1 MNQQTDWDKW
11 VAEASAN
18 LNEEERAEYE
28 KVMQE
33 VREHSAKWT
42 ADNMDEIKAFA
53 QSTEKRDAA
62 ALKRTRIV
70 AAVLAILLA
79 ASLVGNILQ
88 RSAQRDLQDEYE
100 HTAAAYDIMERRA
113 LTYYAFYKAAKDKM
127 SDTRFKEAKE
137 EAEEHLT
144 IDTVWSVSP
153 KW

>member
-1 MNQQTDWDKW
+1 MDQQTDKNTALDKW
-11 VAEASAN
+11 
-18 LNEEERAEYE
+18 L
-28 KVMQE
+28 
-33 VREHSAKWT
+33 
-42 ADNMDEIKAFA
+42 
-53 QSTEKRDAA
+53 AA
-62 ALKRTRIV
+62 AQQQAEKKKVKRTRIV
-70 AAVLAILLA
+70 AVVLAVLLV
-79 ASLVGNILQ
+79 ASLAGNLFQ
-88 RSAQRDLQDEYE
+88 RSAQRELQDEYD